1 MSYEIVKSITHRKK
15 DNKIF
20 ITSASNNIWPRTY
33 SKWEYMPDSSYSK
46 EETINKELHFFRGII
61 GGSYKL
67 SNSVN
72 ENWRYA
78 ENKFYEYCK
87 EKDISTFDIWEL
99 PYKNDGNIESLKPYY
114 DIFRKFLE
122 EKIEGK
128 YYLSSNLGC
137 ITKVNRK
144 SLQYVPYFSID
155 EKYCK
160 SYKKLYNDLCNISK
174 QNIQRFDIKIKEYC
188 LEKENNNLI
197 ENKNDEMELSI

>member
-33 SKWEYMPDSSYSK
+33 SKWQYMPDSSYSK

-144 SLQYVPYFSID
+144 SYNMCLILALMKNIVKIIKNYIMIYVIYQNKIFKDLIL
-155 EKYCK
+155 
-160 SYKKLYNDLCNISK
+160 KLRNIA
-174 QNIQRFDIKIKEYC
+174 
-188 LEKENNNLI
+188 
-197 ENKNDEMELSI
+197 